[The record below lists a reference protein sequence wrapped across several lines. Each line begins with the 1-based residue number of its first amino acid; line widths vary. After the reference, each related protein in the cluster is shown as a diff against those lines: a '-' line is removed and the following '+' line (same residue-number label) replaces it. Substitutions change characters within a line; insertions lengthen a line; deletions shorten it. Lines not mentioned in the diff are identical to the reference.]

1 MAKVKRYN
9 EEGYVDTEF
18 GDIEGAIERAKT
30 AKPAAEPSFK
40 DAFASARK
48 AGDKTFEWNGKKFTT
63 ELAGEK
69 KSTPSMKSPTE
80 SSGSGSYAPAP
91 PKTTASKSAD
101 DEPKPKSASKSP
113 KMYRTLSGEFR
124 PVPEQTRQESMDN
137 PLVRAFKAI
146 RARGEAGAPAYAKGG
161 KVKKM
166 ASGGVARSS
175 ASKRADGIATKG
187 KTRGKIC

>member
-187 KTRGKIC
+187 KTKCKMY